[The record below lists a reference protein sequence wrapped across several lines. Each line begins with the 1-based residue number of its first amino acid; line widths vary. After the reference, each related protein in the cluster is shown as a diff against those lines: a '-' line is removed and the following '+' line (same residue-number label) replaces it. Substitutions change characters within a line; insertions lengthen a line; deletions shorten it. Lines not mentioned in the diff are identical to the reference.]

1 MSFQVCF
8 WFVYLWNFRNLWPQP
23 SFQVEVVAICSGT
36 TLATCIF
43 TPFSPLGFQ
52 LLFSD
57 ISPLKS
63 RMRFPYC
70 CLEKWGERKL
80 VGNVQVLLVVVPFIL
95 ALLQKLLSF
104 SIPPWHCRHPTPSTP
119 YDPADTQCPA
129 LYMSLQTPKL
139 LATASINHL
148 TLVS

>member
-1 MSFQVCF
+1 MSFQACF
-8 WFVYLWNFRNLWPQP
+8 WFVYLWNFRNLWWQP

-36 TLATCIF
+36 TLVTCNF
-43 TPFSPLGFQ
+43 TPFSTLGFQ

-70 CLEKWGERKL
+70 CLERPGERKL

-95 ALLQKLLSF
+95 ALLQNLLSF
-104 SIPPWHCRHPTPSTP
+104 SIPPRHCRHPIPSTP
-119 YDPADTQCPA
+119 YDPEDTSSTLYVLADTKT
-129 LYMSLQTPKL
+129 LGH
-139 LATASINHL
+139 SIH
-148 TLVS
+148 

>member
-1 MSFQVCF
+1 MSFQACF
-8 WFVYLWNFRNLWPQP
+8 WFVYLWNFRNLWWQP
-23 SFQVEVVAICSGT
+23 SFQVGVVAICSGN
-36 TLATCIF
+36 TLVTCIF

-70 CLEKWGERKL
+70 CLERRGERKL

-95 ALLQKLLSF
+95 ALLQKLLSPF
-104 SIPPWHCRHPTPSTP
+104 LHDT
-119 YDPADTQCPA
+119 ADTQPLALHMTLQTRPA
-129 LYMSLQTPKL
+129 LCMSLQTPKL
-139 LATASINHL
+139 LVTASINHL